1 MTRTEINKKIKEYV
15 TILHNTFHPNDKPVY
30 TDIIDW
36 PYAVAINIINSCG
49 DIETHSSK
57 MLKIVNRSVI
67 CVDDEYVETPVKDL
81 TKVEAYGLYIM
92 LKQCCDELNVD
103 SDSFWD
109 NLN

>member
-15 TILHNTFHPNDKPVY
+15 IILHNTHHPNENLVY
-30 TDIIDW
+30 TDIVDW

-67 CVDDEYVETPVKDL
+67 CVDDEYVEIPVKDL
-81 TKVEAYGLYIM
+81 TRVEAYGLYIM
-92 LKQCCDELNVD
+92 LKQCLDDLGFGED
-103 SDSFWD
+103 SDSF
-109 NLN
+109 